1 MSTLA
6 GNEQMRSI
14 GWIALYT
21 KANQER
27 TAITNIE
34 RQDFSAYCPM
44 IEHTRRHARKVETVR
59 RPLFPSYVF
68 VRLDAQ
74 KCQWRPLLSTIGV
87 QSVIQFN
94 NRPGFMPDGFVEEL
108 QVFEEQDKLRVMTAP
123 KFMAGMEVKILNGP
137 FQNLIAKVLSLPEK
151 DRVWLLL
158 DMMGRK
164 VRIQHDCWLVTQ
176 K

>member
-1 MSTLA
+1 MKTAAKKEHL
-6 GNEQMRSI
+6 QPV

-21 KANQER
+21 KANQEK

-34 RQDFSAYCPM
+34 RQGFDAYCPM
-44 IEHTRRHARKVETVR
+44 IERIRKHARKIDMVR

-68 VRLDAQ
+68 VRLDEQ
-74 KCQWRPLLSTIGV
+74 KFQWRLLLSTIGV
-87 QSVIQFN
+87 QSVIRFN
-94 NRPGFMPDGFVEEL
+94 NRLGFMPDGLIDELREYEEHNI
-108 QVFEEQDKLRVMTAP
+108 LRQ
-123 KFMAGMEVKILNGP
+123 KMALKVKPGMKVKMLDGP

-158 DMMGRK
+158 EIMGSE
-164 VRIQHDCWLVTQ
+164 VRVQHDIWSVTS

>member
-1 MSTLA
+1 MSALA
-6 GNEQMRSI
+6 ENQQMRST

-27 TAITNIE
+27 TALTNIK
-34 RQDFSAYCPM
+34 RQNFSAYCPM
-44 IEHTRRHARKVETVR
+44 IERTRKHARKVEKVR

-68 VRLDAQ
+68 VRLDEQ
-74 KCQWRPLLSTIGV
+74 KFQWRPLLSTIGV
-87 QSVIQFN
+87 QSVIRFN
-94 NRPGFMPDGFVEEL
+94 DRLGFMPEGFVEEL
-108 QVFEEQDKLRVMTAP
+108 QDFEKKDKLRAMTAP
-123 KFMAGMEVKILNGP
+123 KFMAGMKVKMLDGP

-158 DMMGRK
+158 DIMGRK
-164 VRIQHDCWLVTQ
+164 VRIQHDVWSVTL